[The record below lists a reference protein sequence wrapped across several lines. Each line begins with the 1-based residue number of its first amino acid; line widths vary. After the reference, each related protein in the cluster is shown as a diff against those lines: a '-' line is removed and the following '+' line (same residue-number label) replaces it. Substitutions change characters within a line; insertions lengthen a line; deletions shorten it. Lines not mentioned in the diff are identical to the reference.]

1 MAIILGTLAAAI
13 FILYSLYFVRIL
25 KGTYQAFEQELLAAL
40 ADLMISVGAAA
51 RRQSWYLIIAAVLLE
66 IFYFVLTF
74 LVIDNLLLLAFTG
87 AMVLLETLHIFS
99 MINNF
104 AKFFK
109 GTIVLKQLFEW
120 RVERISAVVF
130 FTHSFLVL
138 ACLLF
143 FS

>member
-1 MAIILGTLAAAI
+1 MI
-13 FILYSLYFVRIL
+13 FFVYSLYFVRIL
-25 KGTYQAFEQELLAAL
+25 KGTHQAFEQEMLTAL
-40 ADLMISVGAAA
+40 ADWMIGVGAAA
-51 RRQSWYLIIAAVLLE
+51 RRQSWYLIIAAVLVE
-66 IFYFVLTF
+66 IIYFALTF
-74 LVIDNLLLLAFTG
+74 LVIDNVLLLAFTG
-87 AMVLLETLHIFS
+87 ALVLLETLHIFS
-99 MINNF
+99 TINNF

-130 FTHSFLVL
+130 FTHSFLVM